1 MDDFLEQVAYK
12 KGNLLSTLLYISC
25 WFVVITCGL
34 NAALCLFSIIGVDYE
49 TGATQFSLVNLIGAV
64 ISGGIAYFAWR
75 GADYSRVEY
84 DYTFTNG
91 VFDVSRVMNNKRR
104 KYLTSLELKEVIR
117 CGPAKGPAF
126 AKTLNEPNIKKH
138 NWFVNRGAKLYYFY
152 FQKKGGKH
160 MIVVELTDEMIE
172 MMRSKPSYIQRGA
185 WYDADGTQSY
195 GKSIS

>member
-12 KGNLLSTLLYISC
+12 RNNILSALLFISC
-25 WFVVITCGL
+25 WFVVIVLGI
-34 NAALCLFSIIGVDYE
+34 NAALCLFSVVGVNYE
-49 TGATQFSLVNLIGAV
+49 TGTTQFSLINLILAV
-64 ISGGIAYFAWR
+64 VCGGIAYFAWR
-75 GADYSRVEY
+75 AADYSRIEY

-104 KYLTSLELKEVIR
+104 KYLTSLEMKEVIR

-126 AKTLNEPNIKKH
+126 MKTLNEPGIKKH
-138 NWFVNRGAKLYYFY
+138 NWFINRDAKLYYFY

-160 MIVVELTDEMIE
+160 MIVVELSDEMVA

-185 WYDADGTQSY
+185 WYEADGTQNY

>member
-1 MDDFLEQVAYK
+1 MDDFMEQVAYK
-12 KGNLLSTLLYISC
+12 KGSIINTLLYISC

-34 NAALCLFSIIGVDYE
+34 NAAMSLFSVIGVNYE
-49 TGATQFSLVNLIGAV
+49 TGAMQFSFINLIITV

-75 GADYSRVEY
+75 FADYSRVEY

-104 KYLTSLELKEVIR
+104 KYLTSIELKDVIR
-117 CGPAKGPAF
+117 CGPAKGSAF
-126 AKTLNEPNIKKH
+126 MKTLNEPNIKKH
-138 NWFVNRGAKLYYFY
+138 NWFVNRDAKLYYFY

-160 MIVVELTDEMIE
+160 LIVVELTDAMIE
-172 MMRSKPSYIQRGA
+172 MMRSKPNYIQRSA
-185 WYDADGTQSY
+185 WYDENGMQSY